1 MISVS
6 SVSCFDLDLN
16 EELFSS
22 FGTLT
27 GKESN
32 DAYAKVVDYSTLN
45 RAFMFQCDE
54 VRYALICATPSA
66 GYLDHCS
73 NLLVSIRTT
82 VPIW

>member
-54 VRYALICATPSA
+54 VRYEGGDIVQGQHICLSGWEN
-66 GYLDHCS
+66 GYQG
-73 NLLVSIRTT
+73 
-82 VPIW
+82 

>member
-1 MISVS
+1 MKAYNSDTAIQSA
-6 SVSCFDLDLN
+6 
-16 EELFSS
+16 
-22 FGTLT
+22 TLT

-32 DAYAKVVDYSTLN
+32 DAYAKVDYSTLN

-54 VRYALICATPSA
+54 ARYALIGATPPA

-73 NLLVSIRTT
+73 NQLVSIRTT